1 MRPRLTRSG
10 PAPRQALGAM
20 RTVRS
25 FAAEA
30 LELQRYQASVG
41 APPKGGWWPE
51 RGETTYRTGVLKAI
65 VGAGLGGSGF
75 LVVFGALHASLW
87 VGFVMITDEQ
97 LKFGKLSAF
106 QAYQI
111 QIVIGIGQIAASA
124 VQLAQAKGGA
134 AKIFKLL
141 DRPAAIPVAGGQVP
155 PAVAPALAPRP
166 RAITHHPTSTPPSH
180 HLLLLPP
187 RPTAGARGADARR
200 RRLA

>member
-1 MRPRLTRSG
+1 
-10 PAPRQALGAM
+10 M

-87 VGFVMITDEQ
+87 VGFVMITENN

-106 QAYQI
+106 QSYQ
-111 QIVIGIGQIAASA
+111 
-124 VQLAQAKGGA
+124 VQVTRLG
-134 AKIFKLL
+134 
-141 DRPAAIPVAGGQVP
+141 PPPPPVP
-155 PAVAPALAPRP
+155 PP
-166 RAITHHPTSTPPSH
+166 PPS
-180 HLLLLPP
+180 LVLPSPP
-187 RPTAGARGADARR
+187 RPP
-200 RRLA
+200 